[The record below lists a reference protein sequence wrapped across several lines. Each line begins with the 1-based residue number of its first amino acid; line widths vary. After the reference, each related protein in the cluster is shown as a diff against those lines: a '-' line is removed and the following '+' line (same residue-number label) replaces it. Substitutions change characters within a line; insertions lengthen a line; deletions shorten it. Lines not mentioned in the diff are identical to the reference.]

1 MWALNFTK
9 PVFLWLLVLVP
20 MLIGA
25 HFFFLKRTQVKALKF
40 ANFLALKRISG
51 ERMVTKNITVL
62 VIRSIIILAFI
73 LGLAGTSIWY
83 DGLRNDFDYVLA
95 IDSSSS
101 MTAKDILPTR
111 FDAAKSASTAFINAI
126 DSDSKVGLVS
136 FSGVTYVLNPLTD
149 DYIPLTLNIY
159 DMNLSRVSGTDIS
172 GAIITATN
180 MFLDDDRGKAI
191 ILLTDGSDT
200 VGAYMENNVLS
211 AAEYAASRRV
221 IVHAVGLGH
230 DDSLVGY
237 LPREYNLTVGID
249 RASLGLITNIT
260 GGDVV
265 YPESA
270 DDLIDYFKKLD
281 AQSHPTKLS
290 FDLSYY
296 AFIIGFI
303 LLMIEWIL
311 INLTFRRVV

>member
-20 MLIGA
+20 MLIAA

-40 ANFLALKRISG
+40 ANFVALKRISG

-62 VIRSIIILAFI
+62 VFRSIIILTFI

-83 DGLRNDFDYVLA
+83 DGLRNDFDYVIA
-95 IDSSSS
+95 IDTSSS
-101 MTAKDILPTR
+101 MTAKDILPNR
-111 FDAAKSASTAFINAI
+111 LEAAKTASIGFL
-126 DSDSKVGLVS
+126 DSLDSSSKVGLVS
-136 FSGVTYVLNPLTD
+136 FSGVTYVLNPLTE
-149 DYIPLTLNIY
+149 DYLPLTLKTYSMNI
-159 DMNLSRVSGTDIS
+159 SRVSGTDIS

-180 MFLDDDRGKAI
+180 MFLDEDRGKAI

-200 VGAYMENNVLS
+200 VGAYLENNVL
-211 AAEYAASRRV
+211 AASNYAASQRV
-221 IVHAVGLGH
+221 IIHAIGLGK

-237 LPREYNLTVGID
+237 LPQDFNLSVGID
-249 RASLGLITNIT
+249 RKSLGLITNVT
-260 GGDVV
+260 GGDVI
-265 YPESA
+265 YPETA
-270 DDLIDYFKKLD
+270 DDLVDYFKNID
-281 AQSHPTKLS
+281 AQSHDSKLS

-296 AFIIGFI
+296 ALIIAFI
-303 LLMIEWIL
+303 LLMVEWIL